1 MSELE
6 IEDEK
11 QMQNRFTLK
20 DFVLF
25 LMLGVISLLVVLA
38 MFQSDRDWNEMMT
51 INSKLSEL
59 ERAMAS
65 SGSGDI
71 DAVRKELADLK
82 TAIAS
87 RPITVHVSGVAA
99 TGAAA
104 APLMGETEI
113 EDIGN
118 GAMGE
123 RDESWARPGI
133 EAR

>member
-59 ERAMAS
+59 ERALENE
-65 SGSGDI
+65 G
-71 DAVRKELADLK
+71 
-82 TAIAS
+82 
-87 RPITVHVSGVAA
+87 
-99 TGAAA
+99 
-104 APLMGETEI
+104 
-113 EDIGN
+113 
-118 GAMGE
+118 
-123 RDESWARPGI
+123 
-133 EAR
+133 